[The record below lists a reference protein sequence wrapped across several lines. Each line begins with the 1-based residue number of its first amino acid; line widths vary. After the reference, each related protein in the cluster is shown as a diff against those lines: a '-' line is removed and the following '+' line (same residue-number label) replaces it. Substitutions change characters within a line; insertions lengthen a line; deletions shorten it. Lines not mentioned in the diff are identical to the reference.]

1 MEFVYNVINMGSVQ
15 MEKCVCEPDECDTF
29 QFMAKKLHMN
39 VLHPGGFQGTEL
51 LAERS
56 GISKNMIV
64 LDAGCGSGSSSI
76 FLARRYGCRVVGIDI
91 DQNSLI
97 KAHKTARRKGVL
109 DRVSFRLMDIVDL
122 SFEDQTFDGAICQAA
137 LIFTKKRKA
146 LDAIHRKIRSGGFVG
161 VIELAWKTTPPNSIA
176 RRVGNTLCAAAV
188 NTEQHSEWIKLLS
201 QTGFNVVHAELRDL
215 NFNFSGML
223 KNEGFLSTLRIALKC
238 AFDKSAKR
246 KTSEVTKLFKETREY
261 LGYGIYVGRKK

>member
-1 MEFVYNVINMGSVQ
+1 MEFIYNVINMESIQ
-15 MEKCVCEPDECDTF
+15 IENCVCEPDECDTF

-39 VLHPGGFQGTEL
+39 VLHPGGFQGTEV

-56 GISKNMIV
+56 GISKNMFI

-76 FLARRYGCRVVGIDI
+76 FLARKYGCKVLGIDI
-91 DQNSLI
+91 DQPSLI
-97 KAHKTARRKGVL
+97 KAHKKARRKGVL
-109 DRVSFRLMDIVDL
+109 DRVSFAFMDIGDL
-122 SFEDQTFDGAICQAA
+122 SFENQTFDGAICQAA
-137 LIFTKKRKA
+137 LIFTKKREA
-146 LDAIHRKIRSGGFVG
+146 LHTIHRKIRSEGFVG
-161 VIELAWKTTPPNSIA
+161 IIELAWKTTPPNSIT

-188 NTEQHSEWIKLLS
+188 NTEKHSDWIKLLS

-215 NFNFSGML
+215 DFNFSGML

-238 AFDKSAKR
+238 AFVKSAKR
-246 KTSEVTKLFKETREY
+246 KTMEVTKLFKETREY

>member
-1 MEFVYNVINMGSVQ
+1 MVNMGLVQ
-15 MEKCVCEPDECDTF
+15 KEKCVCEPDECDTF
-29 QFMAKKLHMN
+29 QFMAKKLHIK
-39 VLHPGGFQGTEL
+39 VLHPGGLKGTEL
-51 LAERS
+51 LAKHSR
-56 GISKNMIV
+56 ISEVMTI

-97 KAHKTARRKGVL
+97 RAYKMARRKNVL
-109 DRVSFRLMDIVDL
+109 NRVSFRYGDIIDL

-137 LIFTKKRKA
+137 MIFTEKRKA
-146 LDAIHRKIRSGGFVG
+146 LDGIYRKIRSGGFVG
-161 VIELAWKTTPPNSIA
+161 VIELAWKTTPPSGIA
-176 RRVGNTLCAAAV
+176 KKVGNTLCAAAV
-188 NTEQHSEWIKLLS
+188 NAEKHSDWIKLLR
-201 QTGFNVVHAELRDL
+201 QTGFNIVHAEIRDL
-215 NFNFSGML
+215 NFNLSEML